1 MPGRTS
7 RRRAARR
14 RAAAL
19 AVAVTAALAV
29 TPAAVSAQSSF
40 PSSSG
45 GCAASDVGTCVESPI
60 EVAGT
65 ARDAVWYLPDGPASA
80 LMLLEHGF
88 SRSCANVGG
97 TARAIAAQ
105 GLMVVCLDED
115 MTAGNPSLARD
126 FADALAERSVV
137 PPNGLPLPGR
147 YVVGGHSAG
156 GHFAALV
163 GAGLVERGYPDLAGA
178 VLFDPVA
185 AEGFSAAVRSVSAG
199 GARPV
204 LSIAASPSV
213 VNLFDNSFGAL
224 AALGADFVGVQLLG
238 GSCHVD
244 VEGEDTDLIG
254 ILGAA
259 CAPAPANTAR
269 LREFGGVWARDL
281 ATGTRTATHYC
292 TGTIE
297 PPECGAS
304 VGALLGG
311 VRPAA
316 ALIPVR

>member
-1 MPGRTS
+1 M
-7 RRRAARR
+7 ARR
-14 RAAAL
+14 VSYRSAVLRLA
-19 AVAVTAALAV
+19 AVAVALGAAVAV
-29 TPAAVSAQSSF
+29 APAAATAQSSF
-40 PSSSG
+40 PSSG
-45 GCAASDVGTCVESPI
+45 RGCATAASGTCVESPI
-60 EVAGT
+60 EVAG
-65 ARDAVWYLPDGPASA
+65 AERDAVWYLPDGPVSA

-88 SRSCANVGG
+88 SRSCANLDG
-97 TARAIAAQ
+97 TARAIAGQ

-115 MTAGNPSLARD
+115 MTAGNPALAD
-126 FADALAERSVV
+126 DLADALARRTVV
-137 PPNGLPLPGR
+137 PPNGLPLPQR

-199 GARPV
+199 GTRPV

-224 AALGADFVGVQLLG
+224 ASLGSGFVGVQLLG

-254 ILGAA
+254 IVGAA
-259 CAPAPANTAR
+259 CAPDPVNTAR
-269 LREFGGVWARDL
+269 LRELGGVWARDL
-281 ATGTRTATHYC
+281 AAGTRTETHWCADTGGVSVCGDAVATM
-292 TGTIE
+292 
-297 PPECGAS
+297 
-304 VGALLGG
+304 LLGA
-311 VRPAA
+311 RPAA